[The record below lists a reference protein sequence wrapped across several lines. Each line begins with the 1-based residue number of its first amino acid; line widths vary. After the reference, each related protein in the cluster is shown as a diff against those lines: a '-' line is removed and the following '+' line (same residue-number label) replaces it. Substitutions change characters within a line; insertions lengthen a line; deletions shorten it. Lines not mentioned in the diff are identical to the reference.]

1 MSDDQRRREAADRLM
16 DAITDLDDEMILS
29 AEGRAERQKN
39 RNLAE
44 RSRRTGRMVIV
55 SSAAAVLLAGVIALG
70 IILGRSPEER
80 SPVDPATEAGTEAGV
95 TEAGVT
101 EAGTET
107 GVTEAGVTE
116 AGPTEAGTSAALKDS
131 ATHMCIDGKTDGYDS
146 LSELEQD
153 ADVILR
159 GIRLDQEKARWYGT
173 SGYTLSG
180 VEITGIYKDTTE
192 ELSEGRIITV
202 LENEVYDETSNT
214 VYHIGGYNMMVAGKE
229 YLLFLKKDIMTDGTE
244 YYVSCGVNYGTV
256 SVTDDGRDISPKYPG
271 GADTYDMSLFRDIWQ
286 EALDK
291 YR

>member
-1 MSDDQRRREAADRLM
+1 
-16 DAITDLDDEMILS
+16 
-29 AEGRAERQKN
+29 
-39 RNLAE
+39 
-44 RSRRTGRMVIV
+44 
-55 SSAAAVLLAGVIALG
+55 
-70 IILGRSPEER
+70 
-80 SPVDPATEAGTEAGV
+80 
-95 TEAGVT
+95 
-101 EAGTET
+101 
-107 GVTEAGVTE
+107 
-116 AGPTEAGTSAALKDS
+116 
-131 ATHMCIDGKTDGYDS
+131 MCIEGKTDGYDS

-192 ELSEGRIITV
+192 ELSEGSIITV

-229 YLLFLKKDIMTDGTE
+229 YLLFLRKDVMTDGTE

>member
-101 EAGTET
+101 EAGP
-107 GVTEAGVTE
+107 TEAG
-116 AGPTEAGTSAALKDS
+116 TEAGTSASLKDS

-256 SVTDDGRDISPKYPG
+256 SVTDDGRENSPKYPG

>member
-1 MSDDQRRREAADRLM
+1 
-16 DAITDLDDEMILS
+16 
-29 AEGRAERQKN
+29 
-39 RNLAE
+39 
-44 RSRRTGRMVIV
+44 MVIV

-101 EAGTET
+101 EAGTEA

-116 AGPTEAGTSAALKDS
+116 AGPTEAGTEAGVTEAGPTEAGTEAGTSASLKDS
-131 ATHMCIDGKTDGYDS
+131 ATHMCIDGKTDGYDN